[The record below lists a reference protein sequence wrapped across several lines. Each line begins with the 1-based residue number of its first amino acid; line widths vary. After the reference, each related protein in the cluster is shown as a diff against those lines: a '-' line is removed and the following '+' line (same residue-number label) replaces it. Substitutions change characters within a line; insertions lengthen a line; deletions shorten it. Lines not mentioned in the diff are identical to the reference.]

1 MKNRVKELTDM
12 LNKVYS
18 EDNAKKLPPES
29 LSPEETLEF
38 LLDTMR
44 RVNKSSEMIKLL
56 NRSVEF
62 VELLRNIE
70 KKKEE
75 TMYTKRLYM

>member
-1 MKNRVKELTDM
+1 
-12 LNKVYS
+12 
-18 EDNAKKLPPES
+18 
-29 LSPEETLEF
+29 
-38 LLDTMR
+38 MR

-56 NRSVEF
+56 NRSAEF

-75 TMYTKRLYM
+75 TVYTKRLYL